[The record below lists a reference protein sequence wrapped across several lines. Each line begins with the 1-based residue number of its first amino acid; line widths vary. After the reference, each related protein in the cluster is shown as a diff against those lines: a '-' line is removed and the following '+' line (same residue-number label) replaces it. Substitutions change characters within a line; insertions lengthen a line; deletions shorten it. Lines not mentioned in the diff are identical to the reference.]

1 MIPKIKKEKQAVNQN
16 LKHFLVQKHWMWL
29 LHDSIHAIE
38 LVGAGILFFSVAF
51 ATHYLLFAALGV
63 FIVLM
68 GVIAYMIE
76 LYQFDKSYFACT
88 STCKVTFVKLIQF
101 YHIDRDFLNHL
112 QTITGFS
119 DTTLHYH
126 LIREVHIKQ
135 TMSGRMYGFAQVTLD
150 SGGDDKVVLPYVSN
164 HQQVKEYLITRIG
177 PPANIKAPSPIVT
190 DERGEL
196 KVINNPDYKKE
207 SVVPIKTEEAN
218 QAAHTQAKSKT
229 TARLPKSKTPTSKN
243 PTTKKRTPKTKP
255 VAEDGVIYSRT

>member
-88 STCKVTFVKLIQF
+88 
-101 YHIDRDFLNHL
+101 DRDFLNHL
-112 QTITGFS
+112 QTITSFS

>member
-88 STCKVTFVKLIQF
+88 
-101 YHIDRDFLNHL
+101 DRDFLNHL